1 MDNDTIMKL
10 TTADNDF
17 SLRSSRGDGI
27 SKRSSLSLHDLVTSP
42 NASIMKGTSASSAK
56 DGFNNTRDIGD
67 AGGASNESFSEEYK
81 TELEHLLV
89 DLHSR
94 RQSSPTPYEKALQHY
109 LENKYKDLKQHEQSK
124 LYSPMPSPI
133 HHHHSNYDS
142 SSSSFIAMDSSMS
155 SRKSNRIMSN
165 EMMSQTRIDDL
176 SRPSPHKV
184 FQVSD
189 E

>member
-1 MDNDTIMKL
+1 MDSDSSMRL
-10 TTADNDF
+10 SRVDSDF
-17 SLRSSRGDGI
+17 SLRLSRGDGA

-42 NASIMKGTSASSAK
+42 NASIMKSTGASSTK
-56 DGFNNTRDIGD
+56 HSLSNVRDLGDGGGGGGD
-67 AGGASNESFSEEYK
+67 PSNESFSEEYK

-109 LENKYKDLKQHEQSK
+109 LENKYKNLKQHEQSK

-133 HHHHSNYDS
+133 HHHSNYDS
-142 SSSSFIAMDSSMS
+142 SIIAMDSSMS
-155 SRKSNRIMSN
+155 SRKSNSTMM
-165 EMMSQTRIDDL
+165 MMSQARIDDL

-184 FQVSD
+184 YQVSD
-189 E
+189 D

>member
-1 MDNDTIMKL
+1 MDSGTIMKL
-10 TTADNDF
+10 ATVDSDF
-17 SLRSSRGDGI
+17 SLRSSRGDGA

-42 NASIMKGTSASSAK
+42 NASIMKGTAASSNK
-56 DGFNNTRDIGD
+56 HGLYNTRDVGD

-124 LYSPMPSPI
+124 LYSPPMPSPI
-133 HHHHSNYDS
+133 HHHHSNIYD
-142 SSSSFIAMDSSMS
+142 SSFIAMDSSMT
-155 SRKSNRIMSN
+155 SRKSNGMMSN
-165 EMMSQTRIDDL
+165 GMISQTRIDDL
-176 SRPSPHKV
+176 SRPSPRKV

>member
-1 MDNDTIMKL
+1 MKL
-10 TTADNDF
+10 TTVDSDF
-17 SLRSSRGDGI
+17 SLRSSRGDGA

-42 NASIMKGTSASSAK
+42 NASIMKGTAASSTK
-56 DGFNNTRDIGD
+56 HGLYNTRDVGD

-142 SSSSFIAMDSSMS
+142 SSSFIAMDSSMS
-155 SRKSNRIMSN
+155 SRKSNG
-165 EMMSQTRIDDL
+165 MMSQTRIDDL

-184 FQVSD
+184 FQVSN